1 MSAMPNTEERIVE
14 PALCERFHYAIE
26 LIGRRWTGAI
36 IEVLMSGPHRFTDL
50 REAVPGLSERL
61 LVQRLGELRAAHLVV
76 RRVLPGPPVGV
87 EYELTE
93 AGRDLRQAM
102 NAIGDWAR
110 RWIPDPARSEIE
122 RAS

>member
-1 MSAMPNTEERIVE
+1 ME